1 MSEDREH
8 EGLTGRS
15 GNGSPDN
22 HKDPDSSLPDTT
34 YLEGVRA
41 LVEFAWRRHDSQ
53 RVDGES
59 REYIDMRVGYYVN
72 VALEPSRLKDA
83 AVPSGVQSYVDSV
96 TDELREN
103 FDSVITS
110 RIREDFAERLT
121 REIKDYIETRIAES
135 IKFPQFCLI
144 FSTVLVLLVIGAGIA
159 AIAGVFG

>member
-1 MSEDREH
+1 MNEDRERDR
-8 EGLTGRS
+8 LMSRN
-15 GNGSPDN
+15 GNGRPGNDR
-22 HKDPDSSLPDTT
+22 HPDSDITGAK
-34 YLEGVRA
+34 YLEGVKA

-53 RVDGES
+53 KVDGES
-59 REYIDMRVGYYVN
+59 REYIDMRVGYYVS

-83 AVPSGVQSYVDSV
+83 AVPARVQSYVDSV

-135 IKFPQFCLI
+135 MKFSQFCLI

-159 AIAGVFG
+159 AVAGAFG